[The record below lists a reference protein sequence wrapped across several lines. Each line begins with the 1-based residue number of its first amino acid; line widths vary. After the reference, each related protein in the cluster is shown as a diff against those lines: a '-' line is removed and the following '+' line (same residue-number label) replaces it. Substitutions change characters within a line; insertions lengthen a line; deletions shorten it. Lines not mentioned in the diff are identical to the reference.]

1 MFLGRLTLSYEV
13 TICSLNVSRC
23 GQQPSRGLLHVSF
36 SSAPTTSPQNRGVVK
51 LYVNAGFFWT
61 MARWVASPTRGHP
74 PSCKQSLR
82 IIGFLC
88 KPSLTLI
95 TTVCSYS
102 GSTLISQRMSPI
114 RLVTAS
120 GAKEPFLPAKPPFF
134 RLMPLL
140 AYPCNPLAIP
150 LYQISEQV
158 VISRILV
165 FLANNDSLFFC
176 RNSLRMSQ
184 K

>member
-1 MFLGRLTLSYEV
+1 MSLGGLTLSDEV
-13 TICSLNVSRC
+13 TICCVNFSRW

-36 SSAPTTSPQNRGVVK
+36 ASVPTTSPQNRGVVK

-61 MARWVASPTRGHP
+61 MARRVASPTRGHP

-114 RLVTAS
+114 RLVTAPA
-120 GAKEPFLPAKPPFF
+120 AKEPFLPAKPPFF
-134 RLMPLL
+134 RLMPFL
-140 AYPCNPLAIP
+140 AYSFNPLAIP
-150 LYQISEQV
+150 LYQISE
-158 VISRILV
+158 
-165 FLANNDSLFFC
+165 
-176 RNSLRMSQ
+176 
-184 K
+184 

>member
-1 MFLGRLTLSYEV
+1 MFLAGLTLSDEV
-13 TICSLNVSRC
+13 TICRVNVSRW
-23 GQQPSRGLLHVSF
+23 GQQPSRGLVHVSF
-36 SSAPTTSPQNRGVVK
+36 ASAPTISAQNSGFVK
-51 LYVNAGFFWT
+51 LYVKAGFFWT
-61 MARWVASPTRGHP
+61 MARRVASPTRSHP

-88 KPSLTLI
+88 RPSLTLI

-102 GSTLISQRMSPI
+102 GSTLISQHMSPI
-114 RLVTAS
+114 RLVTAP

-150 LYQISEQV
+150 LYQISE
-158 VISRILV
+158 
-165 FLANNDSLFFC
+165 
-176 RNSLRMSQ
+176 
-184 K
+184 

>member
-1 MFLGRLTLSYEV
+1 MFLAGLTLSDEV
-13 TICSLNVSRC
+13 TICRVNVSRW
-23 GQQPSRGLLHVSF
+23 GQQPSRGLVHVSF
-36 SSAPTTSPQNRGVVK
+36 ASAPTISAQNSGFVK

-61 MARWVASPTRGHP
+61 MARRVASPTRSHP

-102 GSTLISQRMSPI
+102 GSTLISQHMSPI
-114 RLVTAS
+114 RLVTAP

-150 LYQISEQV
+150 LYQISE
-158 VISRILV
+158 
-165 FLANNDSLFFC
+165 
-176 RNSLRMSQ
+176 
-184 K
+184 

>member
-1 MFLGRLTLSYEV
+1 MFLAGLTLSDKV
-13 TICSLNVSRC
+13 TICRVNVSRW
-23 GQQPSRGLLHVSF
+23 GQQPSRGLVHVSF
-36 SSAPTTSPQNRGVVK
+36 ASAPTTSAQNSGVVK

-61 MARWVASPTRGHP
+61 MARRVASPTRGHP

-114 RLVTAS
+114 RLVTAPA
-120 GAKEPFLPAKPPFF
+120 AKEPFLPAKPPFF
-134 RLMPLL
+134 HLMPLL

-150 LYQISEQV
+150 LH
-158 VISRILV
+158 
-165 FLANNDSLFFC
+165 
-176 RNSLRMSQ
+176 
-184 K
+184 